1 MPEIFKVKN
10 NITSEIM
17 KELFNPKISLDDRQT
32 NNFS

>member
-10 NITSEIM
+10 NVTSEIM
-17 KELFNPKISLDDRQT
+17 KELFNSKITLDDLQT